1 MVFTGSADGTV
12 KVWKRE
18 QQLKGTKHSLN
29 QTLLQQECAVTS
41 LAIGAPGSVL
51 YCGSSDGLVNFW
63 ELEKGL
69 AHGGVLKGHKLAVLC
84 LEGAGNLV
92 FSGSA
97 DKTICVWRRDGNIH
111 TCLSVLTG
119 HTGPLNRWEE
129 ALARKGKEQV
139 DRLDSSTWRN
149 FTCDLYNRSAALV
162 LKANK
167 ILVLQMEGLSVADAN
182 LLMYLHPSKSR
193 NVSQSILREL
203 GSLLFKFNETFDGVL
218 LAYDVNILDKQA
230 KILSGVHPY
239 FGLRLKANLLL
250 FSPKP
255 DMLLEGKVVK
265 LSQESIHVI
274 VLGFSSAII
283 TAENIRGE
291 FKYRTK
297 DKEELFASKSHKR
310 HVIKVGTMIRF
321 LVKSFDEEILHIIGS
336 LISAHTGSI
345 RWLDRHLEED
355 SEFDR
360 SSMKSRDREWLG
372 DKTVDEG
379 ATPMSYDNHIKMSKK
394 RRITE

>member
-1 MVFTGSADGTV
+1 MSRRQISPSPPFCP
-12 KVWKRE
+12 
-18 QQLKGTKHSLN
+18 SL
-29 QTLLQQECAVTS
+29 LFIFS
-41 LAIGAPGSVL
+41 R
-51 YCGSSDGLVNFW
+51 SSFQR
-63 ELEKGL
+63 
-69 AHGGVLKGHKLAVLC
+69 
-84 LEGAGNLV
+84 
-92 FSGSA
+92 
-97 DKTICVWRRDGNIH
+97 T
-111 TCLSVLTG
+111 
-119 HTGPLNRWEE
+119 
-129 ALARKGKEQV
+129 RKFIK
-139 DRLDSSTWRN
+139 
-149 FTCDLYNRSAALV
+149 
-162 LKANK
+162 
-167 ILVLQMEGLSVADAN
+167 LQMEGLSIADAN
-182 LLMYLHPSKSR
+182 LVMYLHPSKSR

-230 KILSGVHPY
+230 KILFGVHPY

-321 LVKSFDEEILHIIGS
+321 LVK
-336 LISAHTGSI
+336 
-345 RWLDRHLEED
+345 R
-355 SEFDR
+355 
-360 SSMKSRDREWLG
+360 
-372 DKTVDEG
+372 
-379 ATPMSYDNHIKMSKK
+379 
-394 RRITE
+394 

>member
-1 MVFTGSADGTV
+1 
-12 KVWKRE
+12 
-18 QQLKGTKHSLN
+18 
-29 QTLLQQECAVTS
+29 
-41 LAIGAPGSVL
+41 
-51 YCGSSDGLVNFW
+51 
-63 ELEKGL
+63 
-69 AHGGVLKGHKLAVLC
+69 
-84 LEGAGNLV
+84 
-92 FSGSA
+92 
-97 DKTICVWRRDGNIH
+97 
-111 TCLSVLTG
+111 
-119 HTGPLNRWEE
+119 
-129 ALARKGKEQV
+129 
-139 DRLDSSTWRN
+139 
-149 FTCDLYNRSAALV
+149 
-162 LKANK
+162 
-167 ILVLQMEGLSVADAN
+167 MEGLRVADAN
-182 LLMYLHPSKSR
+182 LVMYLHPSKSR

-203 GSLLFKFNETFDGVL
+203 GSLLFKLVLLLSLKFNFSYNSKLLLLFNETFDGVL

-255 DMLLEGKVVK
+255 DMLLEGKIVK

-297 DKEELFASKSHKR
+297 DTEELFASKSHKR